1 MLKMYGNQIMLQQPF
16 NRLILLQLLHIRDA
30 LCRPGTQDTRFYQD
44 ILINGIEAG
53 YPFLYEE
60 IAVNEETIPA
70 SVSDEVQNIIK
81 MFKVIQAS
89 ISSLDN
95 QSQKMLSKDYHVSFN
110 GFKSTFPEH
119 KHFIYL
125 KFYNTHMSEQGVTLG
140 SEDSLDIYGY
150 RRMLNHFKYYRHE
163 PLLTYE
169 QLQHVCVPRQRIQE
183 FSYNG

>member
-1 MLKMYGNQIMLQQPF
+1 MLQQPF

-30 LCRPGTQDTRFYQD
+30 LCRPGTQNTRFYQD

-60 IAVNEETIPA
+60 IAINDETIPV

-89 ISSLDN
+89 VSRLDN
-95 QSQKMLSKDYHVSFN
+95 QSLETLSRHYHLSFN
-110 GFKSTFPEH
+110 GFKTTPPEH

-125 KFYNTHMSEQGVTLG
+125 KFYNAYISEEALPLDTEG
-140 SEDSLDIYGY
+140 SLSLHEY
-150 RRMLNHFKYYRHE
+150 RRMLHHFKSYKHE
-163 PLLTYE
+163 SMLTYE
-169 QLQHVCVPRQRIQE
+169 QLQRVCVLKQGIQQ